1 MIYLITGNMGTGKTS
16 RAVNMILTNE
26 DGLFKQ
32 TIEDGSVID
41 RPLYFCHIDGLDAA
55 KFNAHEITKA
65 HRWMK
70 SCPPGPC

>member
-41 RPLYFCHIDGLDAA
+41 RPLYFCHID
-55 KFNAHEITKA
+55 
-65 HRWMK
+65 
-70 SCPPGPC
+70 